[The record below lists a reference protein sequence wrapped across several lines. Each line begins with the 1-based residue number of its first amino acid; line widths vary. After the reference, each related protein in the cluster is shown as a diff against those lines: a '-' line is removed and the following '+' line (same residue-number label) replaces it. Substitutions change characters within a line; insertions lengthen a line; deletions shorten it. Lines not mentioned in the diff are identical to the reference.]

1 MKTIDNSE
9 LYEARAEV
17 ASAFSHPLRLK
28 IIDILAAEEEMC
40 VGDFTDRLEASQSS
54 VSKHLKILR
63 QAGILER
70 KSEGL
75 KNYYKLR
82 VPCTAN
88 FFECLDQVLQED
100 YKRRKDSLDLV

>member
-28 IIDILAAEEEMC
+28 IIDLLAEEGEMC
-40 VGDFTDRLEASQSS
+40 VYEFTDCLDASQSS
-54 VSKHLKILR
+54 ISKHLKILR

-70 KSEGL
+70 KSQGL
-75 KNYYKLR
+75 KNYYALR
-82 VPCTAN
+82 VPCTVN
-88 FFECLDQVLQED
+88 FFDCLDQVLQED
-100 YKRRKDSLDLV
+100 YKKKRDSLDLV